1 MSIYIYLGP
10 GLRFSR
16 LKSAHARHFVCT
28 VAINFLDIEYVGV
41 NLLSRFIFSKVYR
54 NIPKPIELEI
64 RWNRSME
71 SFDGILHFLFSLLPN
86 FQTVDSERQRVNP
99 ISFIVRSFGI
109 KKEKLEDRRKYR
121 RLKFLIIERSSLPL
135 PRFEKEF

>member
-10 GLRFSR
+10 RARVFTFEKCTRTTLCMYGGHKLPRHRIRRSKSPVPLYFLKGLQKYPETDR
-16 LKSAHARHFVCT
+16 AR
-28 VAINFLDIEYVGV
+28 N
-41 NLLSRFIFSKVYR
+41 
-54 NIPKPIELEI
+54 
-64 RWNRSME
+64 SME

-121 RLKFLIIERSSLPL
+121 RLKFLIIERSSLLL

>member
-10 GLRFSR
+10 RARVFTFEKCTRTTLCMYGGHKLPRHRIRRSKSPVPLYFLKGLQKYPETDR
-16 LKSAHARHFVCT
+16 AR
-28 VAINFLDIEYVGV
+28 N
-41 NLLSRFIFSKVYR
+41 
-54 NIPKPIELEI
+54 
-64 RWNRSME
+64 SME